1 MKDYDAERRFLEK
14 AHYFMGKCEYRMN
27 VSGVGVCSL
36 RVLPCEKVFRDGN
49 CEAVFEWMGRERT
62 KESEE

>member
-27 VSGVGVCSL
+27 VSGVGWCPL

-49 CEAVFEWMGRERT
+49 CEAVYEWM
-62 KESEE
+62 KEGEE